1 MNIDMGDNLSL
12 SATLREGV
20 GKGAARDARRNNLVP
35 GIIYGGS
42 EEPLSINV
50 KFNELLK
57 KLNAGR
63 FMSTLINLTVEGK
76 TIQVIC
82 RDIQKHIVKD
92 LPTHLDFMRLSK
104 TARIKL
110 FIPVVFINQD
120 ICKGIKRGGVLTV
133 VRPEVELLVNAMEI
147 PSALEVDIKDFEVG
161 DTITISNIDLP
172 SGTETTI
179 KGRDFVIANIQAPS
193 GLKSSENEGTDN
205 DDPTTEAGEEEKE
218 EATSE

>member
-1 MNIDMGDNLSL
+1 MADDLSL
-12 SATLREGV
+12 SATVRESV
-20 GKGAARDARRNNLVP
+20 GKGAAREARRNDLVP
-35 GIIYGGS
+35 GVIYGGS
-42 EEPLSINV
+42 EEPLNINV

-76 TIQVIC
+76 TMQVIC

-110 FIPVVFINQD
+110 FIPVVFNNQD

-161 DTITISNIDLP
+161 DTITISNIVLP

-179 KGRDFVIANIQAPS
+179 KGRDFVVANIQAPS
-193 GLKSSENEGTDN
+193 GLKSSENESSDTGDSPADTS
-205 DDPTTEAGEEEKE
+205 EEEKE
-218 EATSE
+218 ETSPE

>member
-1 MNIDMGDNLSL
+1 MGDNLSL
-12 SATLREGV
+12 SATVRENV
-20 GKGAARDARRNNLVP
+20 GKGAAREARKNNLVP
-35 GIIYGGS
+35 GIIYGGT
-42 EEPLSINV
+42 EEPVNINV

-57 KLNAGR
+57 KLNAGK
-63 FMSTLINLTVEGK
+63 FMSTLINLSIDGK

-110 FIPVVFINQD
+110 FIPVVFNNQD

-133 VRPEVELLVNAMEI
+133 VRPEVELIVNAMEI
-147 PSALEVDIKDFEVG
+147 PSSLEVDIKDFEVG
-161 DTITISNIDLP
+161 DTITISNIVLP

-193 GLKSSENEGTDN
+193 GLKSSENESSDTEETTTAA
-205 DDPTTEAGEEEKE
+205 DDEEEDN
-218 EATSE
+218 ASE

>member
-1 MNIDMGDNLSL
+1 MADDLSL
-12 SATLREGV
+12 SATVRESA
-20 GKGAARDARRNNLVP
+20 GKGAAREARRNNLVP
-35 GIIYGGS
+35 GVIYGGS
-42 EEPLSINV
+42 EEPLNINV

-76 TIQVIC
+76 TVQVIC

-110 FIPVVFINQD
+110 FIPVVFNNQD
-120 ICKGIKRGGVLTV
+120 ICRGIKRGGVLTV
-133 VRPEVELLVNAMEI
+133 VRPEIELMVNAMDI

-161 DTITISNIDLP
+161 DTITISSIVLP

-179 KGRDFVIANIQAPS
+179 KGRDFVVANIQAPS
-193 GLKSSENEGTDN
+193 GLKSSENESSDS
-205 DDPTTEAGEEEKE
+205 DDSSGDASEEEKE
-218 EATSE
+218 ETAPE

>member
-1 MNIDMGDNLSL
+1 MGDNLSL

-120 ICKGIKRGGVLTV
+120 ICRGIKRGGVLTV

>member
-1 MNIDMGDNLSL
+1 MGDNLSL

-20 GKGAARDARRNNLVP
+20 GKGAARDSRRNNLVP
-35 GIIYGGS
+35 GVIYGGS

-218 EATSE
+218 EPTSE

>member
-1 MNIDMGDNLSL
+1 MADDLSL
-12 SATLREGV
+12 SATVRKSV
-20 GKGAARDARRNNLVP
+20 GKGAAREARRNDFVP
-35 GIIYGGS
+35 GVIYGGS
-42 EEPLSINV
+42 EAPLNINV

-76 TIQVIC
+76 TVQVIC

-110 FIPVVFINQD
+110 FIPVVFNNQD

-161 DTITISNIDLP
+161 DTITISNIVLP

-179 KGRDFVIANIQAPS
+179 KGRDFVVANIQAPS
-193 GLKSSENEGTDN
+193 GLKSSENESSDTGDSAADTS
-205 DDPTTEAGEEEKE
+205 EEEKE
-218 EATSE
+218 ETSPE

>member
-1 MNIDMGDNLSL
+1 MGDNLSL
-12 SATLREGV
+12 SATLREGI

-205 DDPTTEAGEEEKE
+205 NDPTTEAGEEEKE

>member
-1 MNIDMGDNLSL
+1 MGDNLSL

-20 GKGAARDARRNNLVP
+20 GKGAARNARRNNLVP
-35 GIIYGGS
+35 GIVYGGS

>member
-1 MNIDMGDNLSL
+1 MGDNLSL

-35 GIIYGGS
+35 RIIYGGS

>member
-1 MNIDMGDNLSL
+1 MGDNLSL

-110 FIPVVFINQD
+110 FIPVVFNNQD

>member
-1 MNIDMGDNLSL
+1 MGDNLSL
-12 SATLREGV
+12 TATLRESI
-20 GKGAARDARRNNLVP
+20 GKGAARDARRNNFVP
-35 GIIYGGS
+35 GVIYGGT
-42 EEPLSINV
+42 EEPLNINV

-63 FMSTLINLTVEGK
+63 FMSTLINLTIEGK

-110 FIPVVFINQD
+110 FIPVVFNNQD

-161 DTITISNIDLP
+161 DTITISNISLP
-172 SGTETTI
+172 PGTETTI
-179 KGRDFVIANIQAPS
+179 KGRDFVVANIQAPS
-193 GLKSSENEGTDN
+193 GLKSSENEGA
-205 DDPTTEAGEEEKE
+205 DPDQSITEPGEVEKE
-218 EATSE
+218 EPASE

>member
-1 MNIDMGDNLSL
+1 MGDNLSL

-35 GIIYGGS
+35 GIVYGGS

-161 DTITISNIDLP
+161 DTITISNINLP

>member
-1 MNIDMGDNLSL
+1 MADDLSL
-12 SATLREGV
+12 SATVRESA
-20 GKGAARDARRNNLVP
+20 GKGAAREARRNNLVP
-35 GIIYGGS
+35 GVIYGGS
-42 EEPLSINV
+42 EEPLNINV

-76 TIQVIC
+76 TVQVIC

-110 FIPVVFINQD
+110 FIPVVFNNQD
-120 ICKGIKRGGVLTV
+120 ICRGIKRGGVLTV
-133 VRPEVELLVNAMEI
+133 VRPEIELLVNAMDI

-161 DTITISNIDLP
+161 DTITISSIVLP

-179 KGRDFVIANIQAPS
+179 KGRDFVVANIQAPS
-193 GLKSSENEGTDN
+193 GLKSSENESSDS
-205 DDPTTEAGEEEKE
+205 DDSAGDASEEEKE
-218 EATSE
+218 ETAPE

>member
-1 MNIDMGDNLSL
+1 MSL
-12 SATLREGV
+12 SATVRESV
-20 GKGAARDARRNNLVP
+20 GKGAAREARRNDLVP
-35 GIIYGGS
+35 GVIYGGS
-42 EEPLSINV
+42 EEPLNINV

-76 TIQVIC
+76 TMQVIC

-110 FIPVVFINQD
+110 FIPVVFNNQD

-133 VRPEVELLVNAMEI
+133 VRPEVELLVNAMKI

-161 DTITISNIDLP
+161 DTITISNIVLP

-179 KGRDFVIANIQAPS
+179 KGRDFVVANIQAPS
-193 GLKSSENEGTDN
+193 GLKSSENESSDTGDSAADTS
-205 DDPTTEAGEEEKE
+205 EEEKE
-218 EATSE
+218 ETSPE

>member
-1 MNIDMGDNLSL
+1 
-12 SATLREGV
+12 
-20 GKGAARDARRNNLVP
+20 
-35 GIIYGGS
+35 
-42 EEPLSINV
+42 
-50 KFNELLK
+50 
-57 KLNAGR
+57 
-63 FMSTLINLTVEGK
+63 MSTLINLTVEGK
-76 TIQVIC
+76 TMQVIC

-110 FIPVVFINQD
+110 FIPVVFNNQD

-161 DTITISNIDLP
+161 DTITISNIVLP

-179 KGRDFVIANIQAPS
+179 KGRDFVVANIQAPS
-193 GLKSSENEGTDN
+193 GLKSSENESSDTGDSATD
-205 DDPTTEAGEEEKE
+205 TSEEEKE
-218 EATSE
+218 ETSPE

>member
-1 MNIDMGDNLSL
+1 MGDNLSL

-20 GKGAARDARRNNLVP
+20 GKGAARNARRNNLVP

-120 ICKGIKRGGVLTV
+120 VCKGIKRGGVLTV

>member
-1 MNIDMGDNLSL
+1 MGDNLSL
-12 SATLREGV
+12 SATLREGL

-110 FIPVVFINQD
+110 FIPVVFNNQD
-120 ICKGIKRGGVLTV
+120 ICMGIKRGGVLTV

-161 DTITISNIDLP
+161 DTITISNIVLP

-179 KGRDFVIANIQAPS
+179 KGRDFVVANIQAPS
-193 GLKSSENEGTDN
+193 GLKSSENEGADT
-205 DDPTTEAGEEEKE
+205 DDPTTESGEEEKD
-218 EATSE
+218 EASSE

>member
-1 MNIDMGDNLSL
+1 MADDLSL
-12 SATLREGV
+12 SATVRESA
-20 GKGAARDARRNNLVP
+20 GKGAAREARRNNLVP
-35 GIIYGGS
+35 GVIYGGS
-42 EEPLSINV
+42 EEPLNINV

-76 TIQVIC
+76 TVQVIC

-110 FIPVVFINQD
+110 FIPVVFNNQD
-120 ICKGIKRGGVLTV
+120 ICRGIKRGGVLTV
-133 VRPEVELLVNAMEI
+133 VRPEIELLVNAMDI

-161 DTITISNIDLP
+161 DTITISSIVLP

-179 KGRDFVIANIQAPS
+179 KGRDFVVANIQAPS
-193 GLKSSENEGTDN
+193 GLKSSENESSDS
-205 DDPTTEAGEEEKE
+205 DDSEGDVSEEEKE
-218 EATSE
+218 ETAPE

>member
-1 MNIDMGDNLSL
+1 MGDNLSL

-76 TIQVIC
+76 TVQVIC

>member
-1 MNIDMGDNLSL
+1 MGDNLSL

-205 DDPTTEAGEEEKE
+205 GDPTTEAGEEEKE

>member
-1 MNIDMGDNLSL
+1 MNDNLSL
-12 SATLREGV
+12 SATLRENI
-20 GKGAARDARRNNLVP
+20 GKGAAREARRNDLVP
-35 GIIYGGS
+35 GVVYGGL
-42 EEPLSINV
+42 EKPININV

-63 FMSTLINLTVEGK
+63 FMSTLINLTIEEK
-76 TIQVIC
+76 TVQVIC
-82 RDIQKHIVKD
+82 RDIQKHVVKD

-110 FIPVVFINQD
+110 FIPVVFNNQD

-133 VRPEVELLVNAMEI
+133 VRPEVELLVNAMAI
-147 PSALEVDIKDFEVG
+147 PSVLEVDIQDFEVG
-161 DTITISNIDLP
+161 DTITISNVVLP

-193 GLKSSENEGTDN
+193 GLKSSENEGRGSEDTDTN
-205 DDPTTEAGEEEKE
+205 ASEEEKE
-218 EATSE
+218 ANASE

>member
-1 MNIDMGDNLSL
+1 MADDLAL
-12 SATLREGV
+12 SATVRESV
-20 GKGAARDARRNNLVP
+20 GKGAAREARRNDLVP
-35 GIIYGGS
+35 GVIYGGS
-42 EEPLSINV
+42 EEPLNINV

-76 TIQVIC
+76 TMQVIC

-110 FIPVVFINQD
+110 FIPVVFNNQD
-120 ICKGIKRGGVLTV
+120 ICRGIKRGGVLTV
-133 VRPEVELLVNAMEI
+133 VRPEIELLVNAMDI

-161 DTITISNIDLP
+161 DTITISSIVLP

-179 KGRDFVIANIQAPS
+179 KGRDFVVANIQAPS
-193 GLKSSENEGTDN
+193 GLKSSENESSDS
-205 DDPTTEAGEEEKE
+205 DDSAGDASEEEKE
-218 EATSE
+218 ETAPE

>member
-1 MNIDMGDNLSL
+1 MADSLSL
-12 SATLREGV
+12 SATLRESV
-20 GKGAARDARRNNLVP
+20 GKGAARNARRNDLVP
-35 GIIYGGS
+35 GVIYGGS
-42 EEPLSINV
+42 EAPLNINV

-57 KLNAGR
+57 RLNAGK
-63 FMSTLINLTVEGK
+63 FMSTLINLSLEGK
-76 TIQVIC
+76 QVQVIC

-110 FIPVVFINQD
+110 FIPVVFNNQD

-161 DTITISNIDLP
+161 DTITISNFVLP
-172 SGTETTI
+172 SGTETVI
-179 KGRDFVIANIQAPS
+179 KGRDFVVANIQAPS
-193 GLKSSENEGTDN
+193 GLKSSENDIADS
-205 DDPTTEAGEEEKE
+205 DDSAAGTTEEKQEETAPE
-218 EATSE
+218 

>member
-1 MNIDMGDNLSL
+1 MADNLSL
-12 SATLREGV
+12 SATVRESI
-20 GKGAARDARRNNLVP
+20 GKGAAREARRNNLVP
-35 GIIYGGS
+35 GVVYGGS
-42 EEPLSINV
+42 EEPLNINV

-76 TIQVIC
+76 SMQVIC

-110 FIPVVFINQD
+110 FIPVIFNNQD

-133 VRPEVELLVNAMEI
+133 VRPEVELMVNAMEI

-161 DTITISNIDLP
+161 DTITISNIVLP
-172 SGTETTI
+172 TGTETTI
-179 KGRDFVIANIQAPS
+179 KGRDFVVANIQAPS
-193 GLKSSENEGTDN
+193 GLKSSENESTDS
-205 DDPTTEAGEEEKE
+205 DDSATDTGEEEKE
-218 EATSE
+218 ETTPE

>member
-1 MNIDMGDNLSL
+1 MGDNLSL

-20 GKGAARDARRNNLVP
+20 GKGAARNARRNNLVP

>member
-1 MNIDMGDNLSL
+1 MADNLSL
-12 SATLREGV
+12 SATVRESI
-20 GKGAARDARRNNLVP
+20 GKGAAREARRNNLVP
-35 GIIYGGS
+35 GVVYGGS
-42 EEPLSINV
+42 EEPLNINV

-76 TIQVIC
+76 SMQVIC

-110 FIPVVFINQD
+110 FIPVIFNNQD

-161 DTITISNIDLP
+161 DTITISNIILH

-179 KGRDFVIANIQAPS
+179 KGRDFFIANIQAPS
-193 GLKSSENEGTDN
+193 GLKSSENESTDS
-205 DDPTTEAGEEEKE
+205 DDSATDTEEEEKE
-218 EATSE
+218 ETTSE

>member
-1 MNIDMGDNLSL
+1 MADDLSL
-12 SATLREGV
+12 SATVRESV
-20 GKGAARDARRNNLVP
+20 GKGAAREARRNDLVP
-35 GIIYGGS
+35 GVIYGGS
-42 EEPLSINV
+42 EEPLNINV
-50 KFNELLK
+50 KFNELLR

-76 TIQVIC
+76 TMQVIC

-110 FIPVVFINQD
+110 FIPVVFNNQD

-161 DTITISNIDLP
+161 DTLSLIHIS
-172 SGTETTI
+172 E
-179 KGRDFVIANIQAPS
+179 
-193 GLKSSENEGTDN
+193 
-205 DDPTTEAGEEEKE
+205 PTRHA
-218 EATSE
+218 

>member
-1 MNIDMGDNLSL
+1 MGDNLSL

-120 ICKGIKRGGVLTV
+120 ICKGITRGGVLTV

-205 DDPTTEAGEEEKE
+205 DDQTTEAGEEEKE
-218 EATSE
+218 EAT

>member
-1 MNIDMGDNLSL
+1 MADSLSL
-12 SATLREGV
+12 SATLRESV
-20 GKGAARDARRNNLVP
+20 GKGAAREARKNNLVP
-35 GIIYGGS
+35 GVIYGGS
-42 EEPLSINV
+42 EEPLNINV

-57 KLNAGR
+57 KLNAGK
-63 FMSTLINLTVEGK
+63 FMSTLINLSLEGK

-110 FIPVVFINQD
+110 FIPVVFINQE

-193 GLKSSENEGTDN
+193 GLKSSENEGMDN

>member
-1 MNIDMGDNLSL
+1 MGDNLSL

-172 SGTETTI
+172 SGTQTTI

-205 DDPTTEAGEEEKE
+205 DDPTTEADGEEKE